1 MLFIVHG
8 FRFLSILCLAG
19 RGEWTIRCI
28 WPGVVKARFDVG
40 TCPDLWF
47 FDPRGWRRGVVGV
60 ANSRFPEMQKF
71 VVTDECRPGEGGV

>member
-1 MLFIVHG
+1 MFIVHG

-60 ANSRFPEMQKF
+60 TNSRLPEMQKF
-71 VVTDECRPGEGGV
+71 VVTDQRRPGEGGV